1 MDCLSNVFFKSRV
14 SLECGGFAALHQC
27 FDGSDVGWVGDEEWE
42 IFHHGLFSEIEN
54 TVVLSPELLGHRLSG
69 EFAEFD
75 GVKAEDFHNT
85 GGGLVALLVLV
96 VSKFA
101 LLSEEIQVQGRSAFT
116 GVQSDERTESIGISL

>member
-1 MDCLSNVFFKSRV
+1 M
-14 SLECGGFAALHQC
+14 
-27 FDGSDVGWVGDEEWE
+27 
-42 IFHHGLFSEIEN
+42 
-54 TVVLSPELLGHRLSG
+54 SG

-101 LLSEEIQVQGRSAFT
+101 LLGEEIQVQGRSAFT
-116 GVQSDERTESIGISL
+116 GVQSDERTESISISL